1 MMHPF
6 AITKSLLPLNAC
18 AAIWRFMHV
27 GLCGMLIWV
36 ATPTLANDFVKT
48 LELAYQNDRPFQTAK
63 SERDLGVQESDRAA
77 LVYLPSVSLERGR
90 SPFESKDRTT
100 TQITQPLLDI
110 DRYASYQEMTDKR
123 NYALATF
130 AVKELDLARKV
141 FKVISNLVQLREM
154 QALALSEAKDLERQA
169 QRAMRRLEL
178 GNGTSM
184 DVTTA
189 QVQHAQALARYQS
202 LQAEI
207 GQAEQKY
214 FSLTSKTT
222 VLFHVRPDYER
233 ASAFT
238 MPAFDAA
245 QEFQNNPLVLQ
256 ARAQLEFAKLG
267 LVRSKSAFMPVV
279 NAVIRSTDFNGGRD
293 NYWGLHIS
301 TPMGISAY
309 SLSAK
314 QKAELEVQKA
324 QALLDEILEQSR
336 LEEVSSGF
344 AVKAYAREMAYRNT
358 AVRVSQATVSSTEKA
373 YAAGLVRANDVVT
386 AILASFDVQRQRLN
400 LIMNLADLTLNHQL
414 SRGVPPYQAI
424 SLMQSFFVPDA
435 SDLAP
440 GIRIP

>member
-1 MMHPF
+1 MLHPL
-6 AITKSLLPLNAC
+6 AMTKLFSPVNAFVGMRGC
-18 AAIWRFMHV
+18 IYA
-27 GLCGMLIWV
+27 GLCAVLLGLV
-36 ATPTLANDFVKT
+36 TPTLANDFVKT
-48 LELAYQNDRPFQTAK
+48 LELAYQNDRSFQTAK
-63 SERDLGVQESDRAA
+63 SERDLGVQESDRAS
-77 LVYLPSVSLERGR
+77 LVYYPSVSLERGR
-90 SPFESKDRTT
+90 SPFEAKDRTT

-110 DRYASYQEMTDKR
+110 DRFATYLEMADKR

-141 FKVISNLVQLREM
+141 FKVISNLVLLKEM
-154 QALALSEAKDLERQA
+154 QVLALSEAKDLERQA
-169 QRAMRRLEL
+169 QRAIRRLEL
-178 GNGTSM
+178 GNGTLM

-202 LQAEI
+202 LEAEM

-214 FSLTSKTT
+214 FSLTAKRT
-222 VLFHVRPDYER
+222 LLIRVRPDYES
-233 ASAFT
+233 ASGFE
-238 MPAFDAA
+238 MPFLAAA
-245 QEFQNNPLVLQ
+245 QEFPNNPLVLQ

-267 LVRSKSAFMPVV
+267 LIRSKSAFMPVV
-279 NAVIRSTDFNGGRD
+279 NAVIRNTYSNAGKD
-293 NYWGLHIS
+293 NYIGLHIS

-324 QALLDEILEQSR
+324 QAMLDEVLEQSR

-358 AVRVSQATVSSTEKA
+358 AVKVSQATVASTEKA

-400 LIMNLADLTLNHQL
+400 LIMNLADLTLNHQII
-414 SRGVPPYQAI
+414 RGVPPQQAI
-424 SLMQSFFVPDA
+424 SLVQTFFVADTSISP
-435 SDLAP
+435 
-440 GIRIP
+440 